1 VTIKCLHSLLTRS
14 RRIGTAA
21 FSFLGTITGRVSSST
36 TALNFCR
43 RMRGSSYSQATSA
56 ASAATEP
63 PQKASIDVSWT
74 DALQGFGFGLAFTP
88 MAVLALR
95 GR

>member
-1 VTIKCLHSLLTRS
+1 
-14 RRIGTAA
+14 
-21 FSFLGTITGRVSSST
+21 
-36 TALNFCR
+36 
-43 RMRGSSYSQATSA
+43 MRGSSYSQATSA

-88 MAVLALR
+88 MTVLALR
-95 GR
+95 DR

>member
-1 VTIKCLHSLLTRS
+1 
-14 RRIGTAA
+14 
-21 FSFLGTITGRVSSST
+21 
-36 TALNFCR
+36 
-43 RMRGSSYSQATSA
+43 MRGFSYSQATSA

-74 DALQGFGFGLAFTP
+74 DALQSFGFGLAFSAPRVRVADLGGENSRKRMPARSPAAAMT
-88 MAVLALR
+88 AGEEH

>member
-14 RRIGTAA
+14 RGIGTAA
-21 FSFLGTITGRVSSST
+21 FHHGQGVVAT

-63 PQKASIDVSWT
+63 PHKASIDVSWT
-74 DALQGFGFGLAFTP
+74 DALQGFGFGFAFTP
-88 MAVLALR
+88 MTVLALR